1 MRPIYHTRRD
11 AANELAVKYFIED
24 KYRCRFTLTM
34 PLDPVDAV
42 ISDVEDIIVAL
53 VEIKTRRNA
62 SDKYPT
68 YMLGAAKADMMM
80 GIADSMGALPLLMVK
95 FTDGIFLTKIKD
107 GFERKRGGR
116 YDRGDALDVEECIFI
131 PMDKFRQL

>member
-1 MRPIYHTRRD
+1 
-11 AANELAVKYFIED
+11 
-24 KYRCRFTLTM
+24 M

-107 GFERKRGGR
+107 GFERKHGGR
-116 YDRGDALDVEECIFI
+116 YDRGDALDIEECIFI
-131 PMDKFRQL
+131 PMGKLRQL